1 VGKVSLGVTTIGG
14 FTGLRLLAD
23 FIDSI
28 GVAGPARKDVHN
40 PHHRDARPPPV
51 GISYDFPWTFMSQ
64 AHLTMAW
71 TEELQRSCSES
82 PARCSKRSRPVP
94 SFAPTLSDMKNHYAV
109 WLVASG
115 LLSSLGPCGRSAATE
130 TVGNAP
136 ATDPHLDLVAAL
148 EATSPN
154 PSLGDQAQVLGRL
167 VGTWDVE
174 YTDFAKDGKAIH
186 RTGGFI
192 VGWVM
197 DGRAIQDLWIV
208 NPSGKRKDREVYTDL
223 HYFDPK
229 TRTWRAT
236 FVDPEHGSVARFTG
250 GPVGN
255 DRFVLETQDINSEQT
270 RWSFNDIRPD
280 SFVWRDEASSDGG
293 KTWRLQAEYQM
304 KRQGAAPA

>member
-1 VGKVSLGVTTIGG
+1 
-14 FTGLRLLAD
+14 
-23 FIDSI
+23 
-28 GVAGPARKDVHN
+28 
-40 PHHRDARPPPV
+40 
-51 GISYDFPWTFMSQ
+51 M
-64 AHLTMAW
+64 
-71 TEELQRSCSES
+71 
-82 PARCSKRSRPVP
+82 KR
-94 SFAPTLSDMKNHYAV
+94 NHYAV

-115 LLSSLGPCGRSAATE
+115 LLSSLGTCGPSAATE
-130 TVGNAP
+130 TVGNTP
-136 ATDPHLDLVAAL
+136 ATDPHLGLMAAL

-186 RTGGFI
+186 RTGEFI

-197 DGRAIQDLWIV
+197 DGRALQDLWIV

-250 GPVGN
+250 GGVGN
-255 DRFVLETQDINSEQT
+255 DRFVLETLDIDSRQT

-304 KRQGAAPA
+304 KRRDAAPAAQ